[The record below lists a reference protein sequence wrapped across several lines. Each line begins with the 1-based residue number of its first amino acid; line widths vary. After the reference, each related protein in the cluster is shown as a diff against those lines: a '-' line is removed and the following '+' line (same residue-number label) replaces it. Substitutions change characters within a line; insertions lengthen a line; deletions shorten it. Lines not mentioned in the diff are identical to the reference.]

1 MDWDNVYLSSNVS
14 LYPLFCYGDVIIDPL
29 YMQLVAMVIAQ
40 ETDAY

>member
-1 MDWDNVYLSSNVS
+1 MDWDI
-14 LYPLFCYGDVIIDPL
+14 CYGDVIIDPL